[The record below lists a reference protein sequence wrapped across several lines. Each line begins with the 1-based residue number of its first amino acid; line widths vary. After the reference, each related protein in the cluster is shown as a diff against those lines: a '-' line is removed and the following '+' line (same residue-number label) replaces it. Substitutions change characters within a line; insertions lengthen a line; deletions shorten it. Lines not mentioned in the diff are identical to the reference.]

1 MAAVY
6 CKIQTAVIY
15 VALILPAELLLFP
28 YKIKT
33 LMKKEYYNFKSLVQ
47 KQY

>member
-1 MAAVY
+1 MAAVF

-15 VALILPAELLLFP
+15 VALILPAKRLFP
-28 YKIKT
+28 YKFKPLI
-33 LMKKEYYNFKSLVQ
+33 KKEYYNFKSLVQ

>member
-15 VALILPAELLLFP
+15 VALIILPAERLFP
-28 YKIKT
+28 YTIKP
-33 LMKKEYYNFKSLVQ
+33 LIKKEYYNFKSWVQ

>member
-6 CKIQTAVIY
+6 CKIKTAVIY
-15 VALILPAELLLFP
+15 MALILPAERLFP
-28 YKIKT
+28 YKIKP
-33 LMKKEYYNFKSLVQ
+33 LIKKECYNFKSLVQ